1 MIDQF
6 QPDLSTEF
14 VATVDDAGLST
25 IASIARAVLCAR
37 TDPIA
42 AKFKEALERAPL
54 HAVEGIEA
62 DLGRVHCGE
71 PVYRDSRTSG
81 IHQRTRA
88 ASFLRRHLP
97 ATQLCRVMRD

>member
-62 DLGRVHCGE
+62 ELSAEQGRRMDDLF
-71 PVYRDSRTSG
+71 DNL
-81 IHQRTRA
+81 A
-88 ASFLRRHLP
+88 ALAAER
-97 ATQLCRVMRD
+97 